1 MEFYWSERIWI
12 LLFLGSSV
20 SSEEFWPNIRSD
32 SAGFKFKHLIPE
44 RPDSR
49 KFLEIRL
56 NFYEFKSMELRVFE
70 LFREA

>member
-32 SAGFKFKHLIPE
+32 PAGFKFKHLIPE

>member
-1 MEFYWSERIWI
+1 MEFYWSERIRI

-20 SSEEFWPNIRSD
+20 SSEEFWPNIGSD
-32 SAGFKFKHLIPE
+32 PAGFKFKHLIPE

>member
-1 MEFYWSERIWI
+1 MEFYWSERIQI

-32 SAGFKFKHLIPE
+32 PAGFKFKHLIPE

-49 KFLEIRL
+49 KFLGIRL

>member
-1 MEFYWSERIWI
+1 MNPFVSW
-12 LLFLGSSV
+12 FL

-32 SAGFKFKHLIPE
+32 PAGFKFKHLIPE